1 MITLLRGAA
10 ILKRSSVGH
19 RSKSTHAA
27 LPYAEL
33 PAFMQR
39 LRATDG
45 MPARAVEFMILT
57 GVRLSEARNAAWDE
71 IDDNVWTIP
80 AERMKG
86 NKEHRVPLPPP
97 VCDLLESLPRVGGI
111 VFGGAS
117 RNALLAAVK
126 AINPDVTAHGFRST
140 FRTWIAER
148 TSYPEAVAEQALAHA
163 VSGAVLKAYR
173 RTDLFDR
180 RRRLMAEWARYCY
193 SPVVASGQV
202 VALHG

>member
-111 VFGGAS
+111 ARMS
-117 RNALLAAVK
+117 R
-126 AINPDVTAHGFRST
+126 
-140 FRTWIAER
+140 
-148 TSYPEAVAEQALAHA
+148 
-163 VSGAVLKAYR
+163 
-173 RTDLFDR
+173 
-180 RRRLMAEWARYCY
+180 
-193 SPVVASGQV
+193 
-202 VALHG
+202 